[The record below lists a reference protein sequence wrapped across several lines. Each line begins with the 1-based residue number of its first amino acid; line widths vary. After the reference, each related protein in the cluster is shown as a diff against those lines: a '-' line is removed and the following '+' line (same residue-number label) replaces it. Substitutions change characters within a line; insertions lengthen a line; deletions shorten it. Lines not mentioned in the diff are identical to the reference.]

1 MNKNG
6 SKAFTLIELMVVI
19 SIIALFSSIGM
30 FSYADARQKAYDSK
44 KTVEVQQVEKA
55 ILLYKDSKGVV
66 PQNYTGTNSV
76 ATEGTTAYTQSMQEL
91 VTAGYL
97 SSIPKSPK
105 GTDYSYYASSDKSE
119 AFFGAKLTSPPPSSS
134 KSSCTL
140 KTPLLPYA
148 DCKDSWGFPGPIP
161 SDYTAIFHESYPPND
176 AESQAAYAICRA
188 HGPQGCHK
196 NSDGAY
202 PNATCNNH
210 AKEPAPGNF
219 CGYLLATFVL
229 YCKPLANS
237 ACVGG
242 ANDYCAC
249 IQ

>member
-6 SKAFTLIELMVVI
+6 SRAFTLIELMVVI

-30 FSYADARQKAYDSK
+30 FSYADARQKANDAK
-44 KTVEVQQVEKA
+44 KTVEVAQVEKA

-66 PQNYTGTNSV
+66 PQNYTGTNAV
-76 ATEGTTAYTQSMQEL
+76 AIEGTTAYTQSMQEL

-97 SSIPKSPK
+97 SSIPKSTK
-105 GTDYSYYASSDKSE
+105 GTDYSYYASADKSE
-119 AFFGAKLTSPPPSSS
+119 AFFGAKLTSPPPASSS

-148 DCKDSWGFPGPIP
+148 DCGEYPNGAPV
-161 SDYTAIFHESYPPND
+161 DYTVVFHENWGSGD
-176 AESQAAYAICRA
+176 AETQAAYDICYA
-188 HGPQGCHK
+188 HGPQDCHK
-196 NSDGAY
+196 YSDGAY
-202 PNATCNNH
+202 PHATCYGHYNQ
-210 AKEPAPGNF
+210 PSPGSF
-219 CGYLLATFVL
+219 CLALLSTFVL